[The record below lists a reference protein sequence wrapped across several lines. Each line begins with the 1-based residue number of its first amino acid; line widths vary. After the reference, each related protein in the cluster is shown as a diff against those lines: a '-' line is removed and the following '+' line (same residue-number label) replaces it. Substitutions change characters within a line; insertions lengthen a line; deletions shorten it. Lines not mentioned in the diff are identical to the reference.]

1 MKGSRLFAA
10 GGKRCIIAQSI
21 GMSSSTGGGSEMG
34 EQAWEVTRLLQA
46 WRRGDA
52 AALDRLVPLVYDEL
66 HRLAHCY
73 IVRERVD
80 HSLQTTALVHEA
92 YLRLVDAHQ
101 VDWKSRTHFFAIS
114 ASLMRRILVEFA
126 RSRHTQKRGGE
137 VGKVALDEAAAIS
150 PLPDG
155 DLLRLDEALNAL
167 AAVDPRQ
174 AKVVELRFF
183 GGLTEEETAEALQVS
198 SDTVLRD
205 WKKAKLWLW
214 REMTHDRR
222 NNS

>member
-1 MKGSRLFAA
+1 
-10 GGKRCIIAQSI
+10 
-21 GMSSSTGGGSEMG
+21 MG
-34 EQAWEVTRLLQA
+34 HQPREVTQLLRA

-52 AALDRLVPLVYDEL
+52 AARDRLVPLVYNEL

-73 IVRERVD
+73 MARERAE

-101 VDWKSRTHFFAIS
+101 VDWKNRVHFFAIS

-126 RSRHTQKRGGE
+126 RSRYALKRGGN
-137 VGKVALDEAAAIS
+137 VRKVALDEAAVIS
-150 PLPDG
+150 PPPDE

-183 GGLTEEETAEALQVS
+183 GGLTEEETAEALGVS

-214 REMTHDRR
+214 REMTHGRG
-222 NNS
+222 NHS

>member
-1 MKGSRLFAA
+1 VM
-10 GGKRCIIAQSI
+10 
-21 GMSSSTGGGSEMG
+21 
-34 EQAWEVTRLLQA
+34 EQQPREVTQLLQA

-52 AALDRLVPLVYDEL
+52 AAMDRLVPLVYDEL

-73 IVRERVD
+73 MARERAD
-80 HSLQTTALVHEA
+80 NSLQTTALVHEA

-101 VDWKSRTHFFAIS
+101 IDWQNRVHFFAIS

-126 RSRHTQKRGGE
+126 RSRYALKRGGN
-137 VGKVALDEAAAIS
+137 VAKVTFDEAAVIS
-150 PLPDG
+150 PPPG
-155 DLLRLDEALNAL
+155 EDLLRLDEALNAL

-214 REMTHDRR
+214 REMTDGKR
-222 NNS
+222 NDS

>member
-1 MKGSRLFAA
+1 
-10 GGKRCIIAQSI
+10 
-21 GMSSSTGGGSEMG
+21 MG
-34 EQAWEVTRLLQA
+34 PQPREVTQLLQA
-46 WRRGDA
+46 WRRGNA
-52 AALDRLVPLVYDEL
+52 AALDQLVPLVYDEL

-73 IVRERVD
+73 MAREWGEN
-80 HSLQTTALVHEA
+80 SLQTTALVHEA
-92 YLRLVDAHQ
+92 YLRLVDAPQ
-101 VDWKSRTHFFAIS
+101 IDWKNRVHFFAIS
-114 ASLMRRILVEFA
+114 AGLMRRILVEFA
-126 RSRHTQKRGGE
+126 RSRNALKRGGDARMVE
-137 VGKVALDEAAAIS
+137 LDEAAAIA
-150 PLPDG
+150 PLLDV

-214 REMTHDRR
+214 RQMTHDRGNR
-222 NNS
+222 S

>member
-1 MKGSRLFAA
+1 M
-10 GGKRCIIAQSI
+10 
-21 GMSSSTGGGSEMG
+21 
-34 EQAWEVTRLLQA
+34 EQQPRELTQLLQA
-46 WRRGDA
+46 WSRGDA
-52 AALDRLVPLVYDEL
+52 AAMDRLVPLVYDEL
-66 HRLAHCY
+66 HRLAHRY
-73 IVRERVD
+73 MARERAD

-101 VDWKSRTHFFAIS
+101 VDWKDRVHFFAIS

-126 RSRHTQKRGGE
+126 RSRYTLKRGGD
-137 VGKVALDEAAAIS
+137 VRNMALDEAATIS
-150 PLPDG
+150 PPPDG
-155 DLLRLDEALNAL
+155 DLLRLDEALTAL
-167 AAVDPRQ
+167 AAVAPRQ

-222 NNS
+222 VDC